1 MGKVCLVELHLYIFS
16 SRSYWIW
23 DPQVLALTRSYLL
36 PASGKIP
43 NANALVS
50 LTTSIFSLD
59 GWCGLVRPTN
69 HLATCWDIKRYAK
82 IHISLFS
89 LLLFH
94 VSVIKC
100 LTFLDRM
107 NSLCTNDVRCMF
119 STSSSP
125 ILCYSSLTQHNLRAS
140 FRSSMFSV
148 IISRSVRN
156 DRVSSKRTEGLNT
169 TSSCDSG
176 ADQG

>member
-1 MGKVCLVELHLYIFS
+1 MPCWAPLVYFQLSIILNLGSADSCTHTSLSIAC
-16 SRSYWIW
+16 IC
-23 DPQVLALTRSYLL
+23 
-36 PASGKIP
+36 KNIP